1 MLYRNKKEN
10 DDNAGK
16 WIGIGGKFLEGESP
30 LSCAKREVYEET
42 GLNPDLV
49 LRAIISFRSDIYQPE
64 DMYLFWGES
73 KTDKVKDCNEG
84 TLKWIPQKDLFTLPM
99 WEGDKIFLQ
108 KLFSTEEFFTLT
120 LTYKGDKL
128 ESAK

>member
-16 WIGIGGKFLEGESP
+16 WIGIGGKFLDGESP

-42 GLNPDLV
+42 GLKPDLV
-49 LRAIISFRSDIYQPE
+49 LRAIIYFRSDIYPDE
-64 DMYLFWGES
+64 DMYLFCGKS
-73 KTDKVKDCNEG
+73 DTDKVNDCDEG
-84 TLKWIPQKDLFTLPM
+84 TLKWIPQKDIFTLPM

-108 KLFSTEEFFTLT
+108 KLFDTKEFFTLT

-128 ESAK
+128 ESAE